1 MNLALFFLLV
11 HDLFNEAVAFQDL
24 AADFKNLGLSIQNL
38 ESRISDLEEE
48 VNKLKNKNEHLES
61 ILGSSE
67 IQDRFR
73 IITKG
78 SDLLISTQRFA
89 PLQC

>member
-1 MNLALFFLLV
+1 MNLALFIVLV
-11 HDLFNEAVAFQDL
+11 HDLLNEAVAIQNL
-24 AADFKNLGLSIQNL
+24 AADFKNLGLSIQNF

-48 VNKLKNKNEHLES
+48 VHKLKNKNEHLES

-73 IITKG
+73 IIIKG
-78 SDLLISTQRFA
+78 SEF
-89 PLQC
+89 